1 MTKIQDTANYKD
13 SLKATSLFGG
23 VQIYIILIGVIRSK
37 IVAVLLGPA
46 GMGIQGLLSSTI
58 GLISAFTNFGLGVS
72 AVRNIA
78 EADSSNNTQRV
89 AVVIKV
95 LKKLVWLTGFLGA
108 LVTLVFAKFWSKT
121 AFGNTEYT
129 FAFVFLSI
137 SVLLLQLTA
146 SQNALMQGMRK
157 YRFLAKANIGGS
169 TVSLI
174 LTVPLYY
181 FWGIDA
187 IVAVILFSNIIT
199 FLFAFYFSKKIKT
212 DNISLTNKDI
222 RNTGTDMIKMG
233 FFISLQGILSVIS
246 AYVVRIFISNYG
258 GLEDVGL
265 YNAGFVIINT
275 YVGLVFTAMGT
286 DYYPR
291 LSAIASDNVKLS
303 RLINQQAEISIL
315 LLAPIVIVFIIFI
328 KWMVI
333 LLYSTKFLPIQGM
346 IYWAIF
352 AVFFKAMSWSIS
364 FSFLAK
370 GDTKAFFFN
379 EFAAVLYSTA
389 LNIAGYHFFGLNGLG
404 ISFFIMYT
412 LYFFQVLIVTG
423 KIYHV
428 NLNKPILIIFS
439 VQLTLAVF
447 AIILKVST
455 NSLIGYSAG
464 SLLTAISVYYS
475 FIELDKRIALKKI
488 MVGRLKRK

>member
-1 MTKIQDTANYKD
+1 MTETQDTTNYKS

-23 VQIYIILIGVIRSK
+23 VQVYKILIGVIKSK

-78 EADSSNNTQRV
+78 EANASNNPQRV
-89 AVVIKV
+89 ATVINV

-108 LVTLVFAKFWSKT
+108 LVTLVFAQFWSKT
-121 AFGNTEYT
+121 AFGNTDYT
-129 FAFVFLSI
+129 FAFVLLSI
-137 SVLLLQLTA
+137 AVLFLQLTA
-146 SQNALMQGMRK
+146 SQNALMQGLRK

-169 TVSLI
+169 TASLV

-181 FWGIDA
+181 LWGIDA
-187 IVAVILFSNIIT
+187 IVAVILLANIIT
-199 FLFAFYFSKKIKT
+199 FLFAYHFSKQIKT
-212 DNISLTNKDI
+212 ESVVLS
-222 RNTGTDMIKMG
+222 RTDLRKEGSDMVKMG

-246 AYVVRIFISNYG
+246 AYVVRIYISNYG

-291 LSAIASDNVKLS
+291 LSAVASDNVKLS

-315 LLAPIVIVFIIFI
+315 LLAPIVVVFIIFI

-333 LLYSTKFLPIQGM
+333 LLYSSKFLPIQGM

-370 GDTKAFFFN
+370 GDTKAFFWN
-379 EFAAVLYSTA
+379 EFAAILYSTS
-389 LNIAGYHFFGLNGLG
+389 LNIAGYHFFGLTGLG
-404 ISFFIMYT
+404 ISFFIMYM
-412 LYFFQVLIVTG
+412 LYFLQVLIVTG

-428 NLNKPILIIFS
+428 KLNKAILIIFS
-439 VQLTLAVF
+439 VQLALAIF
-447 AIILKVST
+447 AITLKLFT
-455 NSLIGYSAG
+455 NNLVGYIAG
-464 SLLTAISVYYS
+464 SFLIAISVYYS
-475 FIELDKRIALKKI
+475 FVELDKRIALKQI
-488 MVGRLKRK
+488 LIERMKRK